1 MSKPRL
7 EWRVGLFVLI
17 GLVLLT
23 GLMVQFS
30 KGTTFFRKTYN
41 IMLHAANVG
50 GLKPR
55 ATVLMAGVQVGTVS
69 EIRLGTLGTNV
80 TITLRIFRQYQ
91 IHKDAR
97 FVLEQAGFLGD
108 QYVAIIPTRNEDG
121 LFADGDPAQ
130 AEAPFNL
137 QEVARAAAGFLIRI
151 DETASRVNDII
162 TNLSQALFNE
172 RTLTNLA
179 ATANNLREVS
189 ENALATVNDIN
200 RIVGTNELA
209 FSQSGSNLLAF
220 TRRLNDVAS
229 GLGDV
234 VATNSPAVNGAVKN
248 IEDSTK
254 VLKDLADRVKS
265 GQGLAGNVLMN
276 EQLADTVS
284 QIANNLSIT
293 SSNLNRLGLWGI
305 LWQHKPPKKSP
316 GEGTGP
322 ASAGSGTAAPRVSSP
337 KGTSQ

>member
-7 EWRVGLFVLI
+7 EWRVGIFVVIALA
-17 GLVLLT
+17 LLT
-23 GLMVQFS
+23 GLMIQFS

-41 IMLHAANVG
+41 IMLHASNVG

-55 ATVLMAGVQVGTVS
+55 ASVLMAGVQVGTVA
-69 EIRLGTLGTNV
+69 EIRLGTRGTNV
-80 TITLRIFRQYQ
+80 TITLRLFKQYQ
-91 IHKDAR
+91 IYKDAR

-108 QYVAIIPTRNEDG
+108 QYVAIIATRNEEG
-121 LFADGDPAQ
+121 IFADGDSAQ

-151 DETASRVNDII
+151 DETAARVNIII

-172 RTLTNLA
+172 RTLTNLSV
-179 ATANNLREVS
+179 TANNLREVS
-189 ENALATVNDIN
+189 ESALLTVNDIN

-209 FSQSGSNLLAF
+209 FAQSGSNLLAF
-220 TRRLNDVAS
+220 TRRLNEVAE

-316 GEGTGP
+316 AASVSAPGE
-322 ASAGSGTAAPRVSSP
+322 SAGPRIPAP
-337 KGTSQ
+337 KDTSR